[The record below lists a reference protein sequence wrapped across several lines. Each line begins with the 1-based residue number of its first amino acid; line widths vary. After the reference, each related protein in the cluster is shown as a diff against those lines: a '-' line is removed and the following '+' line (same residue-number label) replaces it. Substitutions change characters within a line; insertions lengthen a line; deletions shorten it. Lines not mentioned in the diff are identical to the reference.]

1 MKTADAINRLT
12 YTISKGNKTNDAD
25 KVALNSLLQYINNAE
40 ENTMQDHRLFAKLY
54 TFTLREFL
62 AHYKDIDFSNTQL
75 NKELNTTLEFQIEKL
90 KIELKF
96 QEMSKFFKEKGLQ
109 ESFTRCTLFI
119 EGNKEIFQGLDHK
132 ELQEVSDI
140 WDSDNVNAHLKRNI
154 NESINKFKNV

>member
-1 MKTADAINRLT
+1 
-12 YTISKGNKTNDAD
+12 
-25 KVALNSLLQYINNAE
+25 
-40 ENTMQDHRLFAKLY
+40 MQDHRLFAKLY

-62 AHYKDIDFSNTQL
+62 AHYKDIDFANTQL

-109 ESFTRCTLFI
+109 ESFTRCTLFLD
-119 EGNKEIFQGLDHK
+119 GNKEIFQGLDQK